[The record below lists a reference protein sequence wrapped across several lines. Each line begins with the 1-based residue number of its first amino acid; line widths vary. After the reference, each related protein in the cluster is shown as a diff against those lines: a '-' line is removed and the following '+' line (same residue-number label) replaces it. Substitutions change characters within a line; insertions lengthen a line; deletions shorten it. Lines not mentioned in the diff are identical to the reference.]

1 MMMPFIVLLG
11 FLINKIFAISQS
23 TSFSSNVNNNFN
35 NSGVKF
41 PLQVL
46 GRYIVD
52 RTNTRVPLHCV
63 NWYGAHMSS
72 FVVNGLD
79 AQPLDKIAAS
89 IASMGFNCVRLPF
102 STDLYYLNPNVTDTL
117 VLAANPELVGMQGMD
132 IYDATVKALTRNK
145 LFVILNNHIGK
156 AGWCCSLTDGEGLW
170 YTDTYPE
177 SKFIAMW
184 QGLAQRYMHDPYV
197 IGADLRNE
205 LRAANGVSPTWGD
218 GSSTTDWRAAAQR
231 AGNAVLAVNPSWLLF
246 VESIDYS
253 TNFVDVRQYPLTFNL
268 PNRLVYS
275 AHDYSW
281 SQSTAITYAQL
292 ARTLDQQWGYLVTE
306 NQSYT
311 APLWLGEFGT
321 DSSSDW
327 WQWILQYIRERDLDW
342 AYWSV
347 DGEQYYHTDET
358 FGIFLQDY
366 STIRSPWKLSDLQNL
381 SSA

>member
-1 MMMPFIVLLG
+1 MMQLRTLKRLFIWPILIYLL
-11 FLINKIFAISQS
+11 IFVHAA
-23 TSFSSNVNNNFN
+23 SSNSKK
-35 NSGVKF
+35 NSGGVKF
-41 PLQVL
+41 PLKTQ

-52 RTNTRVPLHCV
+52 KFNNRVSLNCV
-63 NWYGAHMSS
+63 NWYGAHMTS

-79 AQPLDKIAAS
+79 AQPLETIAAS

-102 STDLYYLNPNVTDTL
+102 STDLYFLNPNVTDML
-117 VLAANPELVGMQGMD
+117 VLASNTELINMSGMD
-132 IYDATVKALTRNK
+132 IFDATVKALTRNK

-156 AGWCCSLTDGEGLW
+156 AGWCCLLSDGEGLW

-177 SKFIAMW
+177 SKFIEMW
-184 QGLAQRYMHDPYV
+184 QGLAQRYLHNPYV

-205 LRAANGVSPTWGD
+205 LRAANNVSPTWGT
-218 GSSTTDWRAAAQR
+218 GSNVTDWRAAAQR
-231 AGNAVLAVNPSWLLF
+231 TGNAVLEVNPDWLLF
-246 VESIDYS
+246 IESIDYS
-253 TNFVDVRQYPLTFNL
+253 TNFKDVRKYPITFNV

-281 SQSTAITYAQL
+281 SQSATSYTQL
-292 ARTLDQQWGYLVTE
+292 AKILDEQWGYLLTE
-306 NQSYT
+306 NQTYT
-311 APLWLGEFGT
+311 APVWLGEFGT

-327 WQWILQYIRERDLDW
+327 WQWMLQYIRERDLDW

-366 STIRSPWKLSDLQNL
+366 STIRSPWKLSDLQQLFSN
-381 SSA
+381 